1 MKPELL
7 SGFALAVAVATS
19 CLAAAL
25 FARYRSGACPSDLQP
40 VGSDSACGRCAGD
53 CLLHRG
59 RRRQIRAART
69 LRAP

>member
-25 FARYRSGACPSDLQP
+25 FAGIGVALALLIYSLSGAVAL
-40 VGSDSACGRCAGD
+40 VAGA
-53 CLLHRG
+53 LGIPYLIRG
-59 RRRQIRAART
+59 RRETPNSSGHHA
-69 LRAP
+69 LS